1 MFGIDDALL
10 GAGVSLL
17 GGLFKNNSDDERQAQ
32 AQAFN
37 AQQAEVNRQF
47 QERMSSTAYQRGMAD
62 MRAAG
67 LNPILAYQKG
77 GASAP
82 TGSSASTSPMPSENV
97 LANAVST
104 ALAVKQNAANV
115 AKAAEEIENLETT
128 NENIRADT
136 VLKMTQTANTARE
149 EALRREA
156 LEGAKREAEKA
167 KIDASIYETGPGKAL
182 RTLGTVVRELTPFGN
197 SAHSWYNTIRKPD

>member
-10 GAGVSLL
+10 AAGVSFG
-17 GGLFKNNSDDERQAQ
+17 GGLIKNFMDDNRQQ
-32 AQAFN
+32 NAQAFN
-37 AQQAEVNRQF
+37 AQQAQLNRDF

-62 MRAAG
+62 MKAAG

-82 TGSSASTSPMPSENV
+82 SGGQASTSPMPAQDMLGQTVN
-97 LANAVST
+97 T
-104 ALAVKQNAANV
+104 ALAVKQNVANV
-115 AKAAEEIENLETT
+115 QKIAAEVENLKQT
-128 NENIRADT
+128 NDNIRADT

-167 KIDASIYETGPGKAL
+167 KIDQSVYDTPGGKVL
-182 RTLGTVVRELTPFGN
+182 RGLGTVVRELTPFGN
-197 SAHSWYNTIRKPD
+197 SAHQWYNSIRRD